1 MKDLGE
7 RKILQTIP
15 PVKRTYKCVFLFLLI
30 TEILLPSTGGFLFA
44 DTASYY
50 TVASCK
56 HEGTSGVMANGRKLD
71 DEKFTVASWDF
82 PFGTKI
88 QITNLEN
95 KKKVVAVVS
104 DRGPAKKLYKKGR
117 IIDLSR
123 AAFAK
128 IANCKQGIIQI
139 SIERIK

>member
-44 DTASYY
+44 STASYY

-71 DEKFTVASWDF
+71 DRQYTCASWDYA
-82 PFGTKI
+82 FGTVLR
-88 QITNLEN
+88 ITNLGN
-95 KKKVVAVVS
+95 GKTVYVKVS
-104 DRGPAKKLYKKGR
+104 DRGPNMRLYRMGR
-117 IIDLSR
+117 IIDLSY
-123 AAFAK
+123 AAMYRLDG
-128 IANCKQGIIQI
+128 IKQGV
-139 SIERIK
+139 IEIKIEVIK